1 MYKLIISPRRYDA
14 ILHASHLLDN
24 RSVII
29 TLSNGMEEPNIQ
41 ELCLEARKTQK
52 RFEVEKAYKV
62 FDVRQLYCF
71 EQYYDGIDYQFV
83 LMKLQLMT
91 AVTPFTHLC
100 YRQLEDRMLM
110 EIFGKVK
117 GVENRIVYT
126 DDSEGS
132 LVYKLSDEEIE
143 RKLDAI
149 QRMPTVRRQLLY
161 KQDLNLEYLKRIV

>member
-149 QRMPTVRRQLLY
+149 QRMPTIRRQLLY

>member
-41 ELCLEARKTQK
+41 DLCWEARKTQK
-52 RFEVEKAYKV
+52 RFEVEKAYKI
-62 FDVRQLYCF
+62 FGVRQLYCF
-71 EQYYDGIDYQFV
+71 DQSYNNIDYQFV

-91 AVTPFTHLC
+91 AVSPFTHLC
-100 YRQLEDRMLM
+100 YRDLEDPVLM
-110 EIFGKVK
+110 EIFHKTK
-117 GVENRIVYT
+117 GVSDRIVYT
-126 DDSEGS
+126 NEPVGA
-132 LVYKLSDEEIE
+132 LVYELNDEEIE

-149 QRMPTVRRQLLY
+149 QRMSTIRRNLLY
-161 KQDLNLEYLKRIV
+161 KQNHNLEYLKRSV

>member
-24 RSVII
+24 RSVLV
-29 TLSNGMEEPNIQ
+29 TLSDGMEEPNIQ
-41 ELCLEARKTQK
+41 ELCWDARKTQK
-52 RFEVEKAYKV
+52 RFEVEKAYKI
-62 FDVRQLYCF
+62 FGIRQLYCF
-71 EQYYDGIDYQFV
+71 EQSYNNIDYQFV

-91 AVTPFTHLC
+91 AVSPFTHLC
-100 YRQLEDRMLM
+100 YRQLEDRMLI
-110 EIFGKVK
+110 EIFEKTR

-126 DDSEGS
+126 DNPQGA
-132 LVYKLSDEEIE
+132 LVYELNDEEIE

-161 KQDLNLEYLKRIV
+161 KQDHNLEYLKRTV